1 MRNLVPADSTWKHG
15 YASKAPQFAI
25 IFHGREIPGWSRRG
39 FVAAGR
45 GVGMYPGAFAYHR
58 AKSYSEAVSQL
69 SELGED
75 AKFLAGG
82 QSLIPLMKLR
92 LSTPRHL
99 VDLNFIPET
108 SYIHGNGALRIGAL
122 TRHSQIAAS
131 LDAAQIPILR
141 DCATGI
147 ADPQVRHMGTIG
159 GSLAEA
165 DPTGDWAPVLL
176 ATGATV
182 KTLGASGE
190 RSIDISEFILD
201 AFHSA
206 LQHGELVTEIA
217 VPLPNKRSGGAYI
230 ALKRCAPVYASASV
244 AVQLALHDDDS
255 CKDARIYL
263 GVLGLTATRVP
274 AAEEALQDRQIDA
287 GLLQTVREAVMDTA
301 EPTSDMR
308 GSADYKREVAGTL
321 AKLAL
326 QAAVRRAR
334 GEHVE
339 VTHLYA

>member
-1 MRNLVPADSTWKHG
+1 
-15 YASKAPQFAI
+15 
-25 IFHGREIPGWSRRG
+25 
-39 FVAAGR
+39 
-45 GVGMYPGAFAYHR
+45 MYPGAFAYHR
-58 AKSYSEAVSQL
+58 VQSYSEAVAQL

-108 SYIHGNGALRIGAL
+108 SYLHCNGGLRIGAM
-122 TRHSQIAAS
+122 TRHWQIAAS
-131 LDAAQIPILR
+131 PDAAQLPILH
-141 DCATGI
+141 DCAAGI

-182 KTLGASGE
+182 KTVGPGGE
-190 RSIDISEFILD
+190 RSIDVCEFILD
-201 AFHSA
+201 AYNTA
-206 LQHGELVTEIA
+206 LQPAELVTEIA
-217 VPLPNKRSGGAYI
+217 VPLPVGRCGGAYV

-244 AVQLALHDDDS
+244 AVQLTLSDDHT
-255 CKDARIYL
+255 CNDARVYL

-274 AAEEALQDRQIDA
+274 AAEEALQTGQLEEKTMKRVRQ
-287 GLLQTVREAVMDTA
+287 AVMEA
-301 EPTSDMR
+301 AQPTSDMR
-308 GSADYKREVAGTL
+308 GSADYKRHAAGTL
-321 AKLAL
+321 AKMAVE
-326 QAAVRRAR
+326 AAVKRAR

>member
-1 MRNLVPADSTWKHG
+1 MG
-15 YASKAPQFAI
+15 C
-25 IFHGREIPGWSRRG
+25 
-39 FVAAGR
+39 
-45 GVGMYPGAFAYHR
+45 GVGMYPRAFAYHC
-58 AKSYSEAVSQL
+58 ANTYPEAISLL
-69 SELGED
+69 SELGEE

-92 LSTPRHL
+92 LSTPAHF

-108 SYIHGNGALRIGAL
+108 SYIRSNGLLRLGAM
-122 TRHSQIAAS
+122 TRHSEITAS
-131 LDAAQIPILR
+131 PDAARIPILH
-141 DCATGI
+141 DCAAGI

-159 GSLAEA
+159 GSIAEA

-182 KTLGASGE
+182 KTLGQNGE

-201 AFHSA
+201 AYTTA
-206 LQHGELVTEIA
+206 LQPAELITEIA
-217 VPLPNKRSGGAYI
+217 VPAPASRSGGAYI

-244 AVQLALHDDDS
+244 AVQLTLHEDHT
-255 CKDARIYL
+255 CRDARIYL
-263 GVLGLTATRVP
+263 GVLGLTATRVSQ
-274 AAEEALQDRQIDA
+274 AEDLLRGQAIDSRQLE
-287 GLLQTVREAVMDTA
+287 GVREAVMDIA
-301 EPTSDMR
+301 EPASDMR
-308 GSADYKREVAGTL
+308 GSAEYKRHAAGAL

-326 QAAVRRAR
+326 DVAWRRAR

>member
-1 MRNLVPADSTWKHG
+1 
-15 YASKAPQFAI
+15 
-25 IFHGREIPGWSRRG
+25 
-39 FVAAGR
+39 
-45 GVGMYPGAFAYHR
+45 MYPGAFAYHR
-58 AKSYSEAVSQL
+58 AASYAEAISQL
-69 SELGED
+69 SGLGDD

-108 SYIHGNGALRIGAL
+108 SYIRSNGALRIGAM

-131 LDAAQIPILR
+131 FDSAQIPILR
-141 DCATGI
+141 DCAAGI

-159 GSLAEA
+159 GSIAEA

-182 KTLGASGE
+182 KTLSSNGE
-190 RSIDISEFILD
+190 RSIAVADFILD
-201 AFHSA
+201 AYQTA
-206 LQHGELVTEIA
+206 LQHGELVTEIEI
-217 VPLPNKRSGGAYI
+217 PLPREHNGGAYI

-244 AVQLALHDDDS
+244 AIQLNLHDDHS
-255 CKDARIYL
+255 CREARIYL
-263 GVLGLTATRVP
+263 GVLGLTATRVT
-274 AAEEALQDRQIDA
+274 AAEEALQGQQLNPAVLEKIRS
-287 GLLQTVREAVMDTA
+287 AVMDTA

-308 GSADYKREVAGTL
+308 GTADYKRQVAGRLATL
-321 AKLAL
+321 AVE
-326 QAAVRRAR
+326 AAFRRAR